1 MGDPEIEIKKKCLLN
16 AIFTW
21 GEKLRATRKSRE
33 KWVRNQ
39 TRTENGKINIY
50 EQLFSNL
57 LAIFASG
64 VFQFPIPWKE
74 SRILLHN

>member
-39 TRTENGKINIY
+39 TRTEWENQY
-50 EQLFSNL
+50 L
-57 LAIFASG
+57 
-64 VFQFPIPWKE
+64 
-74 SRILLHN
+74 